1 MKNSKLVK
9 VILMISIALMVVS
22 VAVDVFAA
30 DGNYNDLGDLGSI
43 VNSTGNNT
51 ASGNTSSGNSTGN
64 TAGNNTARTNTSTT
78 NTSRN
83 TSLNTSAITNNA
95 TPVSNTALPQ
105 TGIGSSTSIIVLI
118 TIFGIS
124 SIYAYKKVR
133 EYKSL

>member
-30 DGNYNDLGDLGSI
+30 DSDNYNDLGSI

-51 ASGNTSSGNSTGN
+51 SSGNTSSGNSTGN
-64 TAGNNTARTNTSTT
+64 TAGNNTARTNTATT